1 MKCKSDG
8 SRLSTLGPRVDW
20 PVLEGQN
27 LDKRSRRGYCLV
39 IAGVGVFSL
48 VFGWLVGSVRAFA
61 VVVALLSFLF
71 FSCKLVRKPPLISI
85 LNAELRHD
93 AGGLKRSKKI
103 VSKVVASCAPRF
115 AVL

>member
-1 MKCKSDG
+1 MECKSDG
-8 SRLSTLGPRVDW
+8 SRLSTLGPGVDW

-27 LDKRSRRGYCLV
+27 LDKRSRRGDCLV

-48 VFGWLVGSVRAFA
+48 VFGWLVGSVRASA

-71 FSCKLVRKPPLISI
+71 SCELVRKPPLLSI

-93 AGGLKRSKKI
+93 AGGLKRSEKT
-103 VSKVVASCAPRF
+103 VSNVVASCA
-115 AVL
+115 LS